1 MVLYIQLVKR
11 LCKREILYG
20 EQQIFMRGKDICCFL
35 CNRKVC
41 YDVVGTGSWPFGQL
55 FLPCR
60 KGLRI
65 SHMAKAI
72 IALRRRGACRCH
84 DPPQAENPASRIL
97 FYFIGNSLAR
107 RT

>member
-35 CNRKVC
+35 CNRKIC

-55 FLPCR
+55 FLLYR
-60 KGLRI
+60 KFFRQKEI
-65 SHMAKAI
+65 
-72 IALRRRGACRCH
+72 
-84 DPPQAENPASRIL
+84 N
-97 FYFIGNSLAR
+97 
-107 RT
+107 